1 MRKSRLRKFAL
12 IGEKIFR
19 RWIFRQ
25 FSNKA
30 YAGGRGDA
38 KKAAAWGQDPD
49 GCEAEEYSVRS
60 YSARDSTATCRGIS
74 GVTARVGP
82 G

>member
-1 MRKSRLRKFAL
+1 MEKEKKG
-12 IGEKIFR
+12 GEAAMLAVGEM
-19 RWIFRQ
+19 Q
-25 FSNKA
+25 
-30 YAGGRGDA
+30 
-38 KKAAAWGQDPD
+38 KKAAAWGKDPD